1 MAVERRPSMYPHVPH
16 NVEVGNKEQA
26 RLLASCLFCIEMRQD
41 LYQQGRG
48 RGGRVYAGL
57 LARVFRSGLKLE
69 RVYRPPLSRWSLG
82 VWGRWQRWSRSCVR
96 SLSRGIQLE
105 TCCPIESELNRL
117 SDLRSLSPYR
127 ELASF

>member
-1 MAVERRPSMYPHVPH
+1 MYPHVPH

-69 RVYRPPLSRWSLG
+69 RVYRPPLVGG
-82 VWGRWQRWSRSCVR
+82 VWESGEGGRDGLVHV
-96 SLSRGIQLE
+96 
-105 TCCPIESELNRL
+105 
-117 SDLRSLSPYR
+117 
-127 ELASF
+127 